1 MKVLKI
7 LLGALVVAI
16 VSVVYNFSIFYIFD
30 FYPDVFFEF
39 GFLSDYELGFLIV
52 IFLKNYLVGI
62 VLMVLFSTAYSH
74 MIKDK
79 LAGFDATIGI
89 VFFILYAIFALF
101 SFTIGDMLLMR
112 SNEGMLVLL
121 TVDGVV
127 EAFIATVPVK
137 IFAVKK

>member
-7 LLGALVVAI
+7 LLGALVVAV
-16 VSVVYNFSIFYIFD
+16 VSVVYNFFIFYIFD
-30 FYPDVFFEF
+30 FYPDIFFEF
-39 GFLSDYELGFLIV
+39 GFLNNYEFGFLIV
-52 IFLKNYLVGI
+52 IFLKNYLVGL

-74 MIKDK
+74 IIKDK
-79 LAGFDATIGI
+79 LTGDDAAIGT